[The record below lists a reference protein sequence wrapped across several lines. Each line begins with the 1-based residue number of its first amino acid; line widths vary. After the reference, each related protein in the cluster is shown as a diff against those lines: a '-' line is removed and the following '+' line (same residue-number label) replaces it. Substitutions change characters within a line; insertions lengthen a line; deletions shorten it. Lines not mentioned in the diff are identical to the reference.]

1 MGLTCSVS
9 CAIVC
14 DLVKNSRDHVRSAPW
29 VIRLLGW
36 RLISGHVELRT
47 VETFQRSS
55 SRIPQ
60 CLLKNVKCTSAWL
73 AFGSCASCVIL
84 SRIPE
89 NICAARWRFTIG
101 HVETL
106 QRSSSRIPQDAL
118 RCLET
123 LSSILSIWQLAII
136 NVHRLTNIL
145 TFWLVLHSFQG
156 MKNAEPQFQ
165 FEIKAGIHHYI
176 KHSLIRRLF

>member
-60 CLLKNVKCTSAWL
+60 CLLKNVKCTSAWW

-106 QRSSSRIPQDAL
+106 QRRSSRIPQDAL

-123 LSSILSIWQLAII
+123 LSSILSIWQLLLIYIAWQIC
-136 NVHRLTNIL
+136 
-145 TFWLVLHSFQG
+145 WLSDWFCICFKLWRTLNLNS
-156 MKNAEPQFQ
+156 
-165 FEIKAGIHHYI
+165 
-176 KHSLIRRLF
+176 SLKLKQVYTTTLSIV

>member
-73 AFGSCASCVIL
+73 AFGSCASCVNL

-89 NICAARWRFTIG
+89 SVCRAMTVNNWSRGNIAEKFF
-101 HVETL
+101 
-106 QRSSSRIPQDAL
+106 QDSAG
-118 RCLET
+118 CLAVLGNIVQYFENMT
-123 LSSILSIWQLAII
+123 AII
-136 NVHRLTNIL
+136 NLHRLTNIL
-145 TFWLVLHSFQG
+145 TFRLVLHSFQA

>member
-36 RLISGHVELRT
+36 RLMSGHVELRT

-60 CLLKNVKCTSAWL
+60 CLLKNVKCTSALYGPLVVAHLVWSCREFQRTYVQRDDDSQL
-73 AFGSCASCVIL
+73 VTWKHCREVLPEFHRMPCGAWKHCPVFWVYHSYDQSTSLDEYCDYPIGSAFVSSYEERWT
-84 SRIPE
+84 SIPVW
-89 NICAARWRFTIG
+89 N
-101 HVETL
+101 
-106 QRSSSRIPQDAL
+106 
-118 RCLET
+118 
-123 LSSILSIWQLAII
+123 
-136 NVHRLTNIL
+136 
-145 TFWLVLHSFQG
+145 
-156 MKNAEPQFQ
+156 
-165 FEIKAGIHHYI
+165 
-176 KHSLIRRLF
+176 

>member
-60 CLLKNVKCTSAWL
+60 CLLKNVKCTSAWW

-123 LSSILSIWQLAII
+123 LSSILSIWQLWLMYIAWRI
-136 NVHRLTNIL
+136 
-145 TFWLVLHSFQG
+145 FWLSDWFCIRFKLWRTLR
-156 MKNAEPQFQ
+156 EPQFQ

-176 KHSLIRRLF
+176 KHSLIRRVF